1 MRAWRRDGAERR
13 EKNACRF
20 LVPGERSERGL
31 ETGRAAWAAGA
42 ACVVV
47 VRAWSWDTPAW
58 CASRVAIVALLAR
71 CACDRCTPGAW
82 SHVKLRAPD
91 WDSRIGRCVPM
102 GNGRGLVAGGG
113 KQRGVGKTQIVLK
126 KRRIAEMFCVVV
138 FCC

>member
-1 MRAWRRDGAERR
+1 MRGAW
-13 EKNACRF
+13 
-20 LVPGERSERGL
+20 
-31 ETGRAAWAAGA
+31 
-42 ACVVV
+42 CVV
-47 VRAWSWDTPAW
+47 RESG
-58 CASRVAIVALLAR
+58 
-71 CACDRCTPGAW
+71 CDRCTPGSMRVRSLHSWLGARTPGAW

>member
-20 LVPGERSERGL
+20 LVPGERSERGVSAS
-31 ETGRAAWAAGA
+31 ERPGA
-42 ACVVV
+42 CVVVVV
-47 VRAWSWDTPAW
+47 VRAWWW

-71 CACDRCTPGAW
+71 CARAIVALLARCAVLAW
-82 SHVKLRAPD
+82 SHVKLHPPD